1 MSIHVAL
8 SHITH
13 YRYARPILIGPQVVR
28 LRPAPEQQRTKAEP
42 AAHKKAGLE
51 AEQLRKT
58 AEAEAKRAEA
68 AGRPPLLA
76 DS

>member
-1 MSIHVAL
+1 MAIAMDAMEAQL
-8 SHITH
+8 SS
-13 YRYARPILIGPQVVR
+13 AVR